1 MKIWII
7 YDSTF
12 GNNKKIAN
20 AMGEFLKE
28 GNDVFISSA
37 KAVHPE
43 TTAQPLPEALIFG
56 GPPRSGRI
64 SHVLE
69 KWVNHFSE
77 LLQERGTKLVKVAT
91 WWTYWSAVLKMEAKY
106 NTPMLDPIEAKW
118 KSLAGHVPAAKM
130 LPRVLRVQVE
140 HIKGP
145 LEAGWQEKASQ
156 FATEFKTL

>member
-20 AMGEFLKE
+20 TMGELLKD

-37 KAVHPE
+37 KAVHQE
-43 TTAQPLPEALIFG
+43 KLAQALPEALIFG
-56 GPPRSGRI
+56 GPPRSGKI
-64 SHVLE
+64 SRVLE
-69 KWVNHFSE
+69 KWVNNFSKV
-77 LLQERGTKLVKVAT
+77 LQERGTRLVKVAA
-91 WWTYWSAVLKMEAKY
+91 WWTYWSAVLKMEVKY

-118 KSLAGHVPAAKM
+118 KTLAGQVPAGRM

-145 LEAGWQEKASQ
+145 LEAGWQEKAAQ
-156 FATEFKTL
+156 FVTEFKAL